1 MKQHVT
7 LSVDIEVLSE
17 FKKLVSNVSADVEG
31 YMRDK
36 LTKGGVSQVQTGPA
50 VSRRQLEEMNRE
62 FIKTG
67 RRVAGEEAYLRKIRK
82 FDLLYSVA
90 MQADLDWKGLTN
102 LQECKAKMRAAWTG
116 SSSLMQ
122 EFLIYLDWCQQR
134 GKLEKQLKD
143 IDEGRVRVAEAETKE
158 SVVSQEPVSA

>member
-17 FKKLVSNVSADVEG
+17 FKKFVSNVSADVEG

-36 LTKGGVSQVQTGPA
+36 LAKGGGSQVQTGPA

-67 RRVAGEEAYLRKIRK
+67 RRVNDEEAYLRKIRK
-82 FDLLYSVA
+82 FDLLYAVA
-90 MQADLDWKGLTN
+90 MQAGLDWKGLTN
-102 LQECKAKMRAAWTG
+102 LQECKAKMRSIWTG
-116 SSSLMQ
+116 SSSLLQ

-158 SVVSQEPVSA
+158 AVVSQEHVSA

>member
-1 MKQHVT
+1 M
-7 LSVDIEVLSE
+7 
-17 FKKLVSNVSADVEG
+17 SADVEG

-36 LTKGGVSQVQTGPA
+36 LAKGGPFPELGQGKT

-67 RRVAGEEAYLRKIRK
+67 RRANDEEAYLRKIRK
-82 FDLLYSVA
+82 FDMLYAVA
-90 MQADLDWKGLTN
+90 IQADLDWHGLTN
-102 LQECKAKMRAAWTG
+102 LQECKAKMRSIWTG

-122 EFLIYLDWCQQR
+122 EFLIYLEWCQQR

-158 SVVSQEPVSA
+158 AVVSQEPVSA